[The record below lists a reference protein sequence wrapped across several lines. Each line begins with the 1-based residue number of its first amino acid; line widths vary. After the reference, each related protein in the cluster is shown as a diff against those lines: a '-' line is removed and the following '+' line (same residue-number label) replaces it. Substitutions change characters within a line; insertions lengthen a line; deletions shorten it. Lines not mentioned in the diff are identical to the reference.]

1 MTKLVFEEETYK
13 VIGSCIKVHKKLG
26 NGFTEGVYQEAVMK
40 ELSKAE
46 IPFEKEKKLPIFYE
60 GYKLNHYYIANFLC
74 YDKIIVEIKVIGF
87 LNENIKRQSLN
98 YLKSTNFEVGLLINF
113 GENSLTWKRFI
124 NTPSSSITI

>member
-13 VIGSCIKVHKKLG
+13 IIGSCIMVHKKLG
-26 NGFTEGVYQEAVMK
+26 NGFIEGVYQEALMK
-40 ELSKAE
+40 ELTKAE
-46 IPFEKEKKLPIFYE
+46 IPFEQDKKLPIFYE
-60 GYKLNHYYIANFLC
+60 GNELSHYYTANFLC

-87 LNENIKRQSLN
+87 LDENIKRQSLN
-98 YLKSTNFEVGLLINF
+98 YLRSTNLEVGLLINF